1 MWLNETLKIKYPL
14 IQGGMANIATGAF
27 AAAVSNAGGLGLIA
41 GGGMSPEMLRENIRE
56 AKRLTDKPFGVNL
69 MLLHPQAGEMADIV
83 VEENVPVVT
92 TGAGNP
98 GIYIKKWK
106 EAGIIVMPVVPS
118 VALAR
123 RMEKA
128 GVDAVIAE
136 GAESGGHVGLR
147 VVNSFLRQLHLVRM
161 VYRLVLFFLRAMNVL
176 FTRTIRMRLS
186 REKILIQQ

>member
-56 AKRLTDKPFGVNL
+56 AKKLTDKPFGVNL

-83 VEENVPVVT
+83 VEEKVPVVT

-118 VALAR
+118 VALAK

-136 GAESGGHVGLR
+136 GTESGGHVGELTTMALAPQ
-147 VVNSFLRQLHLVRM
+147 VKAAVNIPVIVAGGVASGKQLLAAVALGADG
-161 VYRLVLFFLRAMNVL
+161 VQV
-176 FTRTIRMRLS
+176 S
-186 REKILIQQ
+186 